1 MSRPTIAEVAR
12 AAGVS
17 VASVSRV
24 LNGLP
29 ATEEMVER
37 VQRAVQELGYV
48 PDSRARSLKV
58 GRTFQLTLAVADVGN
73 PVYVTMMRAVEEVVS
88 AAGYR
93 LVVTTT
99 GPDVVDEVA
108 LVRGMARGYADG
120 LVISPLRVDEDLIK
134 SIRECE
140 VPVVVAGNVPAK
152 AGVDTIRA
160 NSPKGIL
167 LAVEHLTAK
176 GRTRIAFVNGPADTV
191 PGTAR
196 AKGFADAM
204 KEFKLTSAGEIEAAD
219 FTFAAGRE
227 AGKKLFKKRGPDAVV
242 CANDL
247 LAVGVMHELAAYG
260 LDVPNDVAVVGMD
273 DSELAEQSFPPLTS
287 VNLGSAERGRR
298 AAELLLARIED
309 STRTPRR
316 IVVQPSLSVR
326 RSTHDRHTDRAGPDA
341 GEEDHQAEAESG
353 GDLSLPACA
362 AAGPAA
368 QRLPADPRHRARLHR
383 RARRAQRRDRTS
395 SASTTSP
402 SCCTTACSGTRSGS
416 ASSGPCRVT
425 ILQFVAALGLALLLN
440 TNHQVPLA
448 SPGPSP

>member
-1 MSRPTIAEVAR
+1 VSRPTIAGVAR
-12 AAGVS
+12 VAGVS

-37 VQRAVQELGYV
+37 VQRAVEQLGYV

-120 LVISPLRVDEDLIK
+120 LVISPLRVDDDLIK
-134 SIRECE
+134 SIRECD
-140 VPVVVAGNVPAK
+140 VPVVVAGNVPSS

-160 NSPKGIL
+160 NSPKGML
-167 LAVEHLTAK
+167 LAVDHLVSK
-176 GRTRIAFVNGPADTV
+176 GRRRIAFVNGPVDTV
-191 PGTAR
+191 PGEAR
-196 AKGFADAM
+196 AKGFTEAM
-204 KEFKLTSAGEIEAAD
+204 KANKLRPVAEVEAAD

-227 AGKKLFKKRGPDAVV
+227 AGRELLNGAGGSSFDAVIA
-242 CANDL
+242 ANDL
-247 LAVGVMHELAAYG
+247 LAVGLMHELAADG
-260 LDVPNDVAVVGMD
+260 LVVPKDVAVVGMD

-309 STRTPRR
+309 DTRTPRR
-316 IVVQPSLSVR
+316 IVVQPTLSVR
-326 RSTHDRHTDRAGPDA
+326 RSTP
-341 GEEDHQAEAESG
+341 
-353 GDLSLPACA
+353 
-362 AAGPAA
+362 
-368 QRLPADPRHRARLHR
+368 
-383 RARRAQRRDRTS
+383 
-395 SASTTSP
+395 
-402 SCCTTACSGTRSGS
+402 
-416 ASSGPCRVT
+416 
-425 ILQFVAALGLALLLN
+425 
-440 TNHQVPLA
+440 
-448 SPGPSP
+448 

>member
-1 MSRPTIAEVAR
+1 MSRPTIAAVAR

-93 LVVTTT
+93 LVVTAT

-176 GRTRIAFVNGPADTV
+176 GRRRIAFVNGPADTV

-227 AGKKLFKKRGPDAVV
+227 AGKKLFTKRGPDAVI

-273 DSELAEQSFPPLTS
+273 DSELAEQCFPPLTS

-326 RSTHDRHTDRAGPDA
+326 RST
-341 GEEDHQAEAESG
+341 
-353 GDLSLPACA
+353 
-362 AAGPAA
+362 
-368 QRLPADPRHRARLHR
+368 
-383 RARRAQRRDRTS
+383 
-395 SASTTSP
+395 
-402 SCCTTACSGTRSGS
+402 
-416 ASSGPCRVT
+416 
-425 ILQFVAALGLALLLN
+425 
-440 TNHQVPLA
+440 
-448 SPGPSP
+448 

>member
-1 MSRPTIAEVAR
+1 MSRPTIAGVAR

-29 ATEEMVER
+29 ATEEMAER
-37 VQRAVQELGYV
+37 VRRAVDELGYV
-48 PDSRARSLKV
+48 PDARARSLKV

-93 LVVTTT
+93 LVVTAT
-99 GPDVVDEVA
+99 GPEVVDEVA

-120 LVISPLRVDEDLIK
+120 LLISPLRVDEDLVK

-152 AGVDTIRA
+152 AGVDTVRA
-160 NSPKGIL
+160 NSPKGML
-167 LAVEHLTAK
+167 LAVDHLVSR
-176 GRTRIAFVNGPADTV
+176 GRTRIAFLNGPADTV
-191 PGTAR
+191 PGAAR
-196 AKGFADAM
+196 SKGFTDAL
-204 KEFKLTSAGEIEAAD
+204 KTHNLEPVAAAEAAD
-219 FTFAAGRE
+219 FTFAAGRAAAPDLLA
-227 AGKKLFKKRGPDAVV
+227 AGGLDAVV

-247 LAVGVMHELAAYG
+247 LAVGLMHELAAAG
-260 LDVPNDVAVVGMD
+260 LRVPEDVAVVGMD

-309 STRTPRR
+309 NERAPRR

-326 RSTHDRHTDRAGPDA
+326 RSTP
-341 GEEDHQAEAESG
+341 
-353 GDLSLPACA
+353 
-362 AAGPAA
+362 
-368 QRLPADPRHRARLHR
+368 
-383 RARRAQRRDRTS
+383 
-395 SASTTSP
+395 
-402 SCCTTACSGTRSGS
+402 
-416 ASSGPCRVT
+416 
-425 ILQFVAALGLALLLN
+425 
-440 TNHQVPLA
+440 
-448 SPGPSP
+448 

>member
-1 MSRPTIAEVAR
+1 MSRPTIAGVAR

-37 VQRAVQELGYV
+37 VQRVVEDLGYV

-99 GPDVVDEVA
+99 GPEVVDEVA

-120 LVISPLRVDEDLIK
+120 LVISPLRVDDDLIK
-134 SIRECE
+134 SIRECD

-152 AGVDTIRA
+152 AGVDTVRA
-160 NSPKGIL
+160 NSPKGMA
-167 LAVEHLTAK
+167 LAVEHLLAK
-176 GRTRIAFVNGPADTV
+176 GRDRIAFVNGPVDTV
-191 PGTAR
+191 PGAAR
-196 AKGFADAM
+196 AKGFADAT
-204 KEFKLTSAGEIEAAD
+204 KHYNLKAAGAIEAAD
-219 FTFAAGRE
+219 FTFAAGRA
-227 AGKKLFKKRGPDAVV
+227 AGKQLFKKSRPSAVI

-260 LDVPNDVAVVGMD
+260 LQVPADVAVIGMD

-309 STRTPRR
+309 DTRTPRR
-316 IVVQPSLSVR
+316 IVVQPTLSVR
-326 RSTHDRHTDRAGPDA
+326 RSTP
-341 GEEDHQAEAESG
+341 
-353 GDLSLPACA
+353 
-362 AAGPAA
+362 
-368 QRLPADPRHRARLHR
+368 
-383 RARRAQRRDRTS
+383 
-395 SASTTSP
+395 
-402 SCCTTACSGTRSGS
+402 
-416 ASSGPCRVT
+416 
-425 ILQFVAALGLALLLN
+425 
-440 TNHQVPLA
+440 
-448 SPGPSP
+448 

>member
-1 MSRPTIAEVAR
+1 VSRPTIAGVAR

-140 VPVVVAGNVPAK
+140 VPVVVAGSVPAK

-227 AGKKLFKKRGPDAVV
+227 AGKKLFKKTGPDAVV

-260 LDVPNDVAVVGMD
+260 LDVPNDVAVIGMD
-273 DSELAEQSFPPLTS
+273 DSELAEQCFPPLTS

-316 IVVQPSLSVR
+316 IVVQPTLSVR
-326 RSTHDRHTDRAGPDA
+326 RSTP
-341 GEEDHQAEAESG
+341 
-353 GDLSLPACA
+353 
-362 AAGPAA
+362 
-368 QRLPADPRHRARLHR
+368 
-383 RARRAQRRDRTS
+383 
-395 SASTTSP
+395 
-402 SCCTTACSGTRSGS
+402 
-416 ASSGPCRVT
+416 
-425 ILQFVAALGLALLLN
+425 
-440 TNHQVPLA
+440 
-448 SPGPSP
+448 

>member
-1 MSRPTIAEVAR
+1 MSRPTIAGVAR

-29 ATEEMVER
+29 ATEEMAER

-48 PDSRARSLKV
+48 PDARARSLKV

-120 LVISPLRVDEDLIK
+120 LLISPIRVDEDLVK

-152 AGVDTIRA
+152 AGVDTVRA

-167 LAVEHLTAK
+167 LAVEHLVAK
-176 GRTRIAFVNGPADTV
+176 GRHRIAFLNGPADTV
-191 PGTAR
+191 PGAAR
-196 AKGFADAM
+196 SKGFADAL
-204 KEFKLTSAGEIEAAD
+204 KAHDLEPAALAEAAD
-219 FTFAAGRE
+219 FTFAAGRAAAPALLTAA
-227 AGKKLFKKRGPDAVV
+227 AGFDAVI

-247 LAVGVMHELAAYG
+247 LAVGLMHELAAVG
-260 LDVPNDVAVVGMD
+260 LEVPGDVAVVGMD
-273 DSELAEQSFPPLTS
+273 DGELAEQCFPTLTS

-309 STRTPRR
+309 NDRTPRR
-316 IVVQPSLSVR
+316 IVVQPSLSIR
-326 RSTHDRHTDRAGPDA
+326 RSTP
-341 GEEDHQAEAESG
+341 
-353 GDLSLPACA
+353 
-362 AAGPAA
+362 
-368 QRLPADPRHRARLHR
+368 
-383 RARRAQRRDRTS
+383 
-395 SASTTSP
+395 
-402 SCCTTACSGTRSGS
+402 
-416 ASSGPCRVT
+416 
-425 ILQFVAALGLALLLN
+425 
-440 TNHQVPLA
+440 
-448 SPGPSP
+448 

>member
-1 MSRPTIAEVAR
+1 MSRPTIAGVAR

-37 VQRAVQELGYV
+37 VQRVVEELGYV
-48 PDSRARSLKV
+48 PDARARSLKV

-152 AGVDTIRA
+152 AGVDTVRA
-160 NSPKGIL
+160 NSPKGIA
-167 LAVEHLTAK
+167 LAVEHLVAR
-176 GRTRIAFVNGPADTV
+176 GRTRIAFLNGPADTV
-191 PGTAR
+191 PGEAR
-196 AKGFADAM
+196 AKGFADA
-204 KEFKLTSAGEIEAAD
+204 LRAHGLQPAAVAEAAD
-219 FTFAAGRE
+219 FTFAAGRAAAPE
-227 AGKKLFKKRGPDAVV
+227 LLAAGGQDAVI

-247 LAVGVMHELAAYG
+247 LAVGLMHELAAVG
-260 LDVPNDVAVVGMD
+260 LSVPGDVAVVGMD

-309 STRTPRR
+309 SSRTPRR
-316 IVVQPSLSVR
+316 IVVQPTLNVR
-326 RSTHDRHTDRAGPDA
+326 RSTP
-341 GEEDHQAEAESG
+341 
-353 GDLSLPACA
+353 
-362 AAGPAA
+362 
-368 QRLPADPRHRARLHR
+368 
-383 RARRAQRRDRTS
+383 
-395 SASTTSP
+395 
-402 SCCTTACSGTRSGS
+402 
-416 ASSGPCRVT
+416 
-425 ILQFVAALGLALLLN
+425 
-440 TNHQVPLA
+440 
-448 SPGPSP
+448 

>member
-1 MSRPTIAEVAR
+1 MSRPTIAGVAR

-37 VQRAVQELGYV
+37 VQRAVEELGYV
-48 PDSRARSLKV
+48 PDARARSLKV

-140 VPVVVAGNVPAK
+140 VPVVVAGNVPTK
-152 AGVDTIRA
+152 AGVDTVRA
-160 NSPKGIL
+160 NSPKGIA
-167 LAVEHLTAK
+167 LAVEHLVAR
-176 GRTRIAFVNGPADTV
+176 GRTRIAFLNGPADTV
-191 PGTAR
+191 PGAAR
-196 AKGFADAM
+196 AKGFADA
-204 KEFKLTSAGEIEAAD
+204 LQAHGLRPSASAEATD
-219 FTFAAGRE
+219 FTFAAGRTAAPDLLAAA
-227 AGKKLFKKRGPDAVV
+227 AGLDAVI

-247 LAVGVMHELAAYG
+247 LAVGLMHELVAVG
-260 LDVPNDVAVVGMD
+260 LEVPADVAVVGMD

-309 STRTPRR
+309 SSRAPRR
-316 IVVQPSLSVR
+316 IVVQPTLSVR
-326 RSTHDRHTDRAGPDA
+326 RSTP
-341 GEEDHQAEAESG
+341 
-353 GDLSLPACA
+353 
-362 AAGPAA
+362 
-368 QRLPADPRHRARLHR
+368 
-383 RARRAQRRDRTS
+383 
-395 SASTTSP
+395 
-402 SCCTTACSGTRSGS
+402 
-416 ASSGPCRVT
+416 
-425 ILQFVAALGLALLLN
+425 
-440 TNHQVPLA
+440 
-448 SPGPSP
+448 

>member
-29 ATEEMVER
+29 ATEEMAER
-37 VQRAVQELGYV
+37 VRRAVAELGYV
-48 PDSRARSLKV
+48 PDARARSLKV

-99 GPDVVDEVA
+99 GPEVVDEVA

-120 LVISPLRVDEDLIK
+120 LLISPIRVDEDLIK

-152 AGVDTIRA
+152 AGVDTVRA
-160 NSPKGIL
+160 NSPKGML
-167 LAVEHLTAK
+167 LAVDHLVAR
-176 GRTRIAFVNGPADTV
+176 GRKRIAFLNGPADTV

-196 AKGFADAM
+196 AKGFA
-204 KEFKLTSAGEIEAAD
+204 EALKAHNLEPAAAVEADD
-219 FTFAAGRE
+219 FTFAAGRTSGPE
-227 AGKKLFKKRGPDAVV
+227 LLKSGLDTKPRTRGAAATSRPEGGGSSSRLEGGFDAVI

-247 LAVGVMHELAAYG
+247 LAVGLMHELAAAG
-260 LDVPNDVAVVGMD
+260 LEVPGDVAVVGMD

-298 AAELLLARIED
+298 AAELLLARID
-309 STRTPRR
+309 DNDRTARR
-316 IVVQPSLSVR
+316 IVVQPSLSIR
-326 RSTHDRHTDRAGPDA
+326 RSTP
-341 GEEDHQAEAESG
+341 
-353 GDLSLPACA
+353 
-362 AAGPAA
+362 
-368 QRLPADPRHRARLHR
+368 
-383 RARRAQRRDRTS
+383 
-395 SASTTSP
+395 
-402 SCCTTACSGTRSGS
+402 
-416 ASSGPCRVT
+416 
-425 ILQFVAALGLALLLN
+425 
-440 TNHQVPLA
+440 
-448 SPGPSP
+448 

>member
-1 MSRPTIAEVAR
+1 
-12 AAGVS
+12 
-17 VASVSRV
+17 
-24 LNGLP
+24 LP

-37 VQRAVQELGYV
+37 VQRAVEQHGYV
-48 PDSRARSLKV
+48 PDARARSLKV

-99 GPDVVDEVA
+99 GPEVVDEVA

-120 LVISPLRVDEDLIK
+120 LVISPIRVDDDLIK

-152 AGVDTIRA
+152 AGVDTVRA

-167 LAVEHLTAK
+167 LAIEHLIAQ
-176 GRTRIAFVNGPADTV
+176 GRKEIAFVNGPADTV

-196 AKGFADAM
+196 AKGFADAL
-204 KEFKLTSAGEIEAAD
+204 KQFKLRSAGEIEAAD
-219 FTFAAGRE
+219 FTFAAGRA
-227 AGKKLFKKRGPDAVV
+227 AGKKLFAKNRPGAVL

-247 LAVGVMHELAAYG
+247 LAVGVMHELAGYG
-260 LDVPNDVAVVGMD
+260 LDVPGDVAVVGMD
-273 DSELAEQSFPPLTS
+273 DSELAEQCFPPLTS

-309 STRTPRR
+309 NTRTPRR

-326 RSTHDRHTDRAGPDA
+326 RST
-341 GEEDHQAEAESG
+341 
-353 GDLSLPACA
+353 
-362 AAGPAA
+362 
-368 QRLPADPRHRARLHR
+368 
-383 RARRAQRRDRTS
+383 
-395 SASTTSP
+395 
-402 SCCTTACSGTRSGS
+402 
-416 ASSGPCRVT
+416 
-425 ILQFVAALGLALLLN
+425 
-440 TNHQVPLA
+440 
-448 SPGPSP
+448 

>member
-1 MSRPTIAEVAR
+1 MSRPTIAGVAR

-29 ATEEMVER
+29 ATDEMVER
-37 VQRAVQELGYV
+37 VQRAVEELGYV
-48 PDSRARSLKV
+48 PDARARSLKV

-120 LVISPLRVDEDLIK
+120 LVISPLRVDDDLIK

-140 VPVVVAGNVPAK
+140 VPVVVAGNVPAR
-152 AGVDTIRA
+152 AGVDTVRA
-160 NSPKGIL
+160 NSPKGIM
-167 LAVEHLTAK
+167 LAVDHLVAR
-176 GRTRIAFVNGPADTV
+176 GRRRIAFLNGPADTV

-196 AKGFADAM
+196 AKGFADA
-204 KEFKLTSAGEIEAAD
+204 LRAHNLHPAALAEATD
-219 FTFAAGRE
+219 FTFPAGRAAAPALLAASGLASSQSPRRPGATEPASSRPEGGAVAPASTGSRPEGGAE
-227 AGKKLFKKRGPDAVV
+227 ARASASSRPGGGAGSASTGSGPEGGGFDAVI

-247 LAVGVMHELAAYG
+247 LAVGLMHELAAVG
-260 LDVPNDVAVVGMD
+260 LEVPRDVAVVGMD

-316 IVVQPSLSVR
+316 IVVQPSLSIR
-326 RSTHDRHTDRAGPDA
+326 RSTP
-341 GEEDHQAEAESG
+341 
-353 GDLSLPACA
+353 
-362 AAGPAA
+362 
-368 QRLPADPRHRARLHR
+368 
-383 RARRAQRRDRTS
+383 
-395 SASTTSP
+395 
-402 SCCTTACSGTRSGS
+402 
-416 ASSGPCRVT
+416 
-425 ILQFVAALGLALLLN
+425 
-440 TNHQVPLA
+440 
-448 SPGPSP
+448 

>member
-1 MSRPTIAEVAR
+1 MSRPTIAGVAR

-29 ATEEMVER
+29 ATEEMIER
-37 VQRAVQELGYV
+37 VQRAVDELGYV
-48 PDSRARSLKV
+48 PDARARSLKV

-99 GPDVVDEVA
+99 GQDVVDEVA

-120 LVISPLRVDEDLIK
+120 LLISPIRVDEDLVK

-152 AGVDTIRA
+152 AGVDTVRA
-160 NSPKGIL
+160 NSPKGML
-167 LAVEHLTAK
+167 LAFDHLVAK
-176 GRTRIAFVNGPADTV
+176 GRRRIAFLNGPPDTV
-191 PGTAR
+191 PGAAR
-196 AKGFADAM
+196 AKGFADA
-204 KEFKLTSAGEIEAAD
+204 LRAHALQPVAVAEAAD
-219 FTFAAGRE
+219 FTFAAGRAAAPGLLSLTSE
-227 AGKKLFKKRGPDAVV
+227 DVRVGDHSSSDVSGGCDAVI

-247 LAVGVMHELAAYG
+247 LAVGLMHELAAVG
-260 LDVPNDVAVVGMD
+260 LEVPRDVAVVGMD

-309 STRTPRR
+309 NERAPRR
-316 IVVQPSLSVR
+316 IVVQPSLSIR
-326 RSTHDRHTDRAGPDA
+326 RSTP
-341 GEEDHQAEAESG
+341 
-353 GDLSLPACA
+353 
-362 AAGPAA
+362 
-368 QRLPADPRHRARLHR
+368 
-383 RARRAQRRDRTS
+383 
-395 SASTTSP
+395 
-402 SCCTTACSGTRSGS
+402 
-416 ASSGPCRVT
+416 
-425 ILQFVAALGLALLLN
+425 
-440 TNHQVPLA
+440 
-448 SPGPSP
+448 

>member
-1 MSRPTIAEVAR
+1 MSRPTIAGVAR

-29 ATEEMVER
+29 ATGEMVER
-37 VQRAVQELGYV
+37 VQRAVEELGYV

-120 LVISPLRVDEDLIK
+120 LVISPLRVDDDLIK

-140 VPVVVAGNVPAK
+140 VPVVVAGNVPSS
-152 AGVDTIRA
+152 AGVDTVRA
-160 NSPKGIL
+160 NSPKGML
-167 LAVEHLTAK
+167 LAVEHLLAT
-176 GRTRIAFVNGPADTV
+176 GRKRIAFVNGPVDTV
-191 PGTAR
+191 PGGAR

-204 KEFKLTSAGEIEAAD
+204 KANGLRPVAEVEAAD

-227 AGKKLFKKRGPDAVV
+227 AGVELLSGLDGGVRSSGAEARVGRLDAVIA
-242 CANDL
+242 ANDL
-247 LAVGVMHELAAYG
+247 LAVGIMHELAARQ
-260 LDVPNDVAVVGMD
+260 LVVPDDVAVIGMD
-273 DSELAEQSFPPLTS
+273 DSELAEQCFPPLTS

-298 AAELLLARIED
+298 AAELLLARID
-309 STRTPRR
+309 DDTRTPRR
-316 IVVQPSLSVR
+316 IVVQPTLSVR
-326 RSTHDRHTDRAGPDA
+326 KSTP
-341 GEEDHQAEAESG
+341 
-353 GDLSLPACA
+353 
-362 AAGPAA
+362 
-368 QRLPADPRHRARLHR
+368 
-383 RARRAQRRDRTS
+383 
-395 SASTTSP
+395 
-402 SCCTTACSGTRSGS
+402 
-416 ASSGPCRVT
+416 
-425 ILQFVAALGLALLLN
+425 
-440 TNHQVPLA
+440 
-448 SPGPSP
+448 

>member
-1 MSRPTIAEVAR
+1 MSRPTIAGVAR

-37 VQRAVQELGYV
+37 VQRAVAELGYV
-48 PDSRARSLKV
+48 PDARARSLKV

-120 LVISPLRVDEDLIK
+120 LLISPLRVDEDLVK

-152 AGVDTIRA
+152 AGVDTVRA
-160 NSPKGIL
+160 NSPKGML
-167 LAVEHLTAK
+167 LAVDHLVAR
-176 GRTRIAFVNGPADTV
+176 GRTKIAFLNGPADTV
-191 PGTAR
+191 PGAAR
-196 AKGFADAM
+196 AKGFADAL
-204 KEFKLTSAGEIEAAD
+204 KAHDLEAVATAEASD
-219 FTFAAGRE
+219 FTFAAGRAAAPE
-227 AGKKLFKKRGPDAVV
+227 LLVAEVAVGLDAVI

-247 LAVGVMHELAAYG
+247 LAVGVMHELAAAG
-260 LDVPNDVAVVGMD
+260 LRVPEDVAVVGMD

-309 STRTPRR
+309 NDRTPRR
-316 IVVQPSLSVR
+316 IVVQPSLSIR
-326 RSTHDRHTDRAGPDA
+326 KSTP
-341 GEEDHQAEAESG
+341 
-353 GDLSLPACA
+353 
-362 AAGPAA
+362 
-368 QRLPADPRHRARLHR
+368 
-383 RARRAQRRDRTS
+383 
-395 SASTTSP
+395 
-402 SCCTTACSGTRSGS
+402 
-416 ASSGPCRVT
+416 
-425 ILQFVAALGLALLLN
+425 
-440 TNHQVPLA
+440 
-448 SPGPSP
+448 

>member
-1 MSRPTIAEVAR
+1 MSRPTIAGVAR

-37 VQRAVQELGYV
+37 VQRAVDELGYV
-48 PDSRARSLKV
+48 PDARARSLKV

-120 LVISPLRVDEDLIK
+120 LLISPLRVDEDLVK

-152 AGVDTIRA
+152 AGVDTVRA
-160 NSPKGIL
+160 NSPKGML
-167 LAVEHLTAK
+167 LAVDHLVAK
-176 GRTRIAFVNGPADTV
+176 GRRRIAFLNGPADTV
-191 PGTAR
+191 PGAAR
-196 AKGFADAM
+196 AKGFA
-204 KEFKLTSAGEIEAAD
+204 EALRAHDLRPAAVAEADD
-219 FTFAAGRE
+219 FTFAAGRAAAPALLNSLTSE
-227 AGKKLFKKRGPDAVV
+227 EVRVRVATSSDVRGRPDAVIA
-242 CANDL
+242 ANDL
-247 LAVGVMHELAAYG
+247 LAVGVMHELAAAG
-260 LDVPNDVAVVGMD
+260 LEVPADVAVVGMD

-309 STRTPRR
+309 NERAPRR
-316 IVVQPSLSVR
+316 IVVQPSLSIR
-326 RSTHDRHTDRAGPDA
+326 RSTP
-341 GEEDHQAEAESG
+341 
-353 GDLSLPACA
+353 
-362 AAGPAA
+362 
-368 QRLPADPRHRARLHR
+368 
-383 RARRAQRRDRTS
+383 
-395 SASTTSP
+395 
-402 SCCTTACSGTRSGS
+402 
-416 ASSGPCRVT
+416 
-425 ILQFVAALGLALLLN
+425 
-440 TNHQVPLA
+440 
-448 SPGPSP
+448 

>member
-1 MSRPTIAEVAR
+1 MSRPTIAAVAR

-29 ATEEMVER
+29 ATEEMAER
-37 VQRAVQELGYV
+37 VQRAVAELGYV

-120 LVISPLRVDEDLIK
+120 LVISPLRVDDDLIK
-134 SIRECE
+134 SIQECD
-140 VPVVVAGNVPAK
+140 VPVVVAGNVPAR
-152 AGVDTIRA
+152 AGVDTVRA
-160 NSPKGIL
+160 NSPKGML
-167 LAVEHLTAK
+167 LAVEHLLTTQRHK
-176 GRTRIAFVNGPADTV
+176 VAFVNGPVDTV

-196 AKGFADAM
+196 SKGFTDAM
-204 KEFKLTSAGEIEAAD
+204 KANSLNPVAQVEADD

-227 AGKKLFKKRGPDAVV
+227 AGRRLLDQLGLETTQPSAEGARAPGGEASSPSSFPAAGGGGIDAVIA
-242 CANDL
+242 ANDL
-247 LAVGVMHELAAYG
+247 LAVGVMHELAARG
-260 LDVPNDVAVVGMD
+260 LRVPDDVAVIGMD

-309 STRTPRR
+309 DTRTPRR

-326 RSTHDRHTDRAGPDA
+326 RS
-341 GEEDHQAEAESG
+341 S
-353 GDLSLPACA
+353 
-362 AAGPAA
+362 
-368 QRLPADPRHRARLHR
+368 
-383 RARRAQRRDRTS
+383 
-395 SASTTSP
+395 
-402 SCCTTACSGTRSGS
+402 
-416 ASSGPCRVT
+416 
-425 ILQFVAALGLALLLN
+425 
-440 TNHQVPLA
+440 
-448 SPGPSP
+448 

>member
-29 ATEEMVER
+29 ATEEMVAR

-48 PDSRARSLKV
+48 PDARARSLKV

-99 GPDVVDEVA
+99 GPEVVDEVA

-167 LAVEHLTAK
+167 LAVEHLTSK

-219 FTFAAGRE
+219 FTFAAGRD
-227 AGKKLFKKRGPDAVV
+227 AGKKLFKKSRPDAVV

-260 LDVPNDVAVVGMD
+260 LDVPNDVAVIGMD
-273 DSELAEQSFPPLTS
+273 DSELAEQCFPPLTS

-316 IVVQPSLSVR
+316 IVVQPTLSVR
-326 RSTHDRHTDRAGPDA
+326 RST
-341 GEEDHQAEAESG
+341 
-353 GDLSLPACA
+353 
-362 AAGPAA
+362 
-368 QRLPADPRHRARLHR
+368 
-383 RARRAQRRDRTS
+383 
-395 SASTTSP
+395 
-402 SCCTTACSGTRSGS
+402 
-416 ASSGPCRVT
+416 
-425 ILQFVAALGLALLLN
+425 
-440 TNHQVPLA
+440 
-448 SPGPSP
+448 

>member
-1 MSRPTIAEVAR
+1 MSRPTIAGVAR

-29 ATEEMVER
+29 ATEEMIER
-37 VQRAVQELGYV
+37 VQRAVDELGYV
-48 PDSRARSLKV
+48 PDARARSLKV

-120 LVISPLRVDEDLIK
+120 LVISPIRVDDDLIK

-152 AGVDTIRA
+152 AGVDTVRA
-160 NSPKGIL
+160 NSPKGML
-167 LAVEHLTAK
+167 LAVDHLVAK
-176 GRTRIAFVNGPADTV
+176 GRRRIAFLNGPADTV
-191 PGTAR
+191 PGAAR
-196 AKGFADAM
+196 SKGF
-204 KEFKLTSAGEIEAAD
+204 TEALKAHELQPAALAEATD
-219 FTFAAGRE
+219 FTFAAGRAAAPE
-227 AGKKLFKKRGPDAVV
+227 LLTAGGLASSQSHRRDRVGPAPTTEDHRPQGGGFDAVIA
-242 CANDL
+242 ANDL
-247 LAVGVMHELAAYG
+247 LAVGLMHELAAVG
-260 LDVPNDVAVVGMD
+260 LEVPGDVAVVGMD

-309 STRTPRR
+309 NERAPRR
-316 IVVQPSLSVR
+316 IVVQPSLSIR
-326 RSTHDRHTDRAGPDA
+326 RSTP
-341 GEEDHQAEAESG
+341 
-353 GDLSLPACA
+353 
-362 AAGPAA
+362 
-368 QRLPADPRHRARLHR
+368 
-383 RARRAQRRDRTS
+383 
-395 SASTTSP
+395 
-402 SCCTTACSGTRSGS
+402 
-416 ASSGPCRVT
+416 
-425 ILQFVAALGLALLLN
+425 
-440 TNHQVPLA
+440 
-448 SPGPSP
+448 

>member
-1 MSRPTIAEVAR
+1 MSRPTIAGVAR

-88 AAGYR
+88 TAGYR

-99 GPDVVDEVA
+99 GSDVVDEVA

-120 LVISPLRVDEDLIK
+120 LVISPLRVDDDLIK
-134 SIRECE
+134 SIRECD
-140 VPVVVAGNVPAK
+140 VPVVVAGNVPAS
-152 AGVDTIRA
+152 AGVDTVRA
-160 NSPKGIL
+160 NSPKGMA
-167 LAVEHLTAK
+167 LAVEHLLAK
-176 GRTRIAFVNGPADTV
+176 GRDRIAFVNGPVDTV
-191 PGTAR
+191 PGAAR
-196 AKGFADAM
+196 AKGFADAV
-204 KEFKLTSAGEIEAAD
+204 KQYRIEAAGAVEAAD
-219 FTFAAGRE
+219 FTFAAGRA
-227 AGKKLFKKRGPDAVV
+227 AGREFFKTNRPNAVI

-260 LDVPNDVAVVGMD
+260 LAIPADIAVIGMD
-273 DSELAEQSFPPLTS
+273 DSELAKQSFPPLTS

-309 STRTPRR
+309 DARKPKR
-316 IVVQPSLSVR
+316 IVVQPTLSVR
-326 RSTHDRHTDRAGPDA
+326 RSTP
-341 GEEDHQAEAESG
+341 
-353 GDLSLPACA
+353 
-362 AAGPAA
+362 
-368 QRLPADPRHRARLHR
+368 
-383 RARRAQRRDRTS
+383 
-395 SASTTSP
+395 
-402 SCCTTACSGTRSGS
+402 
-416 ASSGPCRVT
+416 
-425 ILQFVAALGLALLLN
+425 
-440 TNHQVPLA
+440 
-448 SPGPSP
+448 